1 VHPHRA
7 RVDAEQPAPQ
17 GNARAVSEYDY
28 VVIGAGSAGC
38 AVAGRLSED
47 GKSRVLVLEA
57 GGSDRSV
64 YIQMP
69 AASYLRAIA
78 NPRFDWRYTAA
89 PDPTRDGR
97 RDYMPRGKVL
107 GGTSSING
115 MIYLRGQR
123 EDFDDWEKLGN
134 RGWGYD
140 SVLPYFKRAE
150 RNENGEDDVHGA
162 AGPLSVSNLR
172 AHHPISQAFIE
183 AGLSLGMPA
192 TKDHNRP
199 PQQGIGYLQATQIFG
214 RRCSA
219 ARAYLWPARRR
230 KNLTVTTHARV
241 KRILFEGA
249 RAVGVEVSR
258 GEDLQ
263 TIRARKAVVLSAGAI
278 ASPHILMLSGIGP
291 AEHLRQNGIAVIRDM
306 PGVGQNFQDH
316 PGTNHTAWVNQ
327 PTYNVQ
333 TRLDQV
339 LLFGARWL
347 LAGSGPG
354 STPDTHVLGFTKSRP
369 DLDRCDIQYHFT
381 PAGYDLSESGPV
393 LFDRPAVTGLTNV
406 HRPWSRGSI
415 SLSSADYR
423 DHPVIQPNL
432 LADERDIDT
441 LVTGAQFLRR
451 IFEAEPM
458 KKYVIGE
465 FKPGHEVQSL
475 DEWRGYI
482 RESTIGIY
490 HPSGTCKMGHDAMA
504 VVDDRL
510 KVHGLDGLYVADAS
524 IMPVI
529 VSANLNANCIMIGER
544 CADFVRGI

>member
-1 VHPHRA
+1 VIE
-7 RVDAEQPAPQ
+7 V
-17 GNARAVSEYDY
+17 DY

-47 GKSRVLVLEA
+47 GKSEVLVLEA
-57 GGSDRSV
+57 GGSDRSI

-78 NPRFDWRYTAA
+78 NPKFDWRYTAEA
-89 PDPTRDGR
+89 DPTRDGR

-134 RGWGYD
+134 RGWSYD
-140 SVLPYFKRAE
+140 DVLPYFKRAE
-150 RNENGEDDVHGA
+150 CNENGADEFHGGD
-162 AGPLSVSNLR
+162 GPVSVSNLR
-172 AHHPISQAFIE
+172 AHSPVAKAFIE
-183 AGLSLGMPA
+183 AGISLGLPA
-192 TKDHNRP
+192 THDHNRP

-219 ARAYLWPARRR
+219 ARAYLWPAQRR
-230 KNLTVTTHARV
+230 KNLTVTTKARV
-241 KRILFEGA
+241 KRILFEGS
-249 RAVGVEVSR
+249 RAIGVEFSR
-258 GEDLQ
+258 GGKTQ
-263 TIRARKAVVLSAGAI
+263 AVRARKAVVLSAGAL
-278 ASPHILMLSGIGP
+278 ASPQILMLSGIGP
-291 AEHLRQNGIAVIRDM
+291 AAHLKEHGIAVVHDA

-316 PGTNHTAWVNQ
+316 PGTNHTAWVNR

-339 LLFGARWL
+339 LLFGAQWL
-347 LAGSGPG
+347 FMGRGPG
-354 STPDTHVLGFTKSRP
+354 TTPDTHVLGFTKSRP

-381 PAGYDLSESGPV
+381 PAGYDLSEDGPV

-406 HRPWSRGSI
+406 HRPFSRGTI
-415 SLSSADYR
+415 SLRSADYL
-423 DHPVIQPNL
+423 DQPLIQPNL
-432 LADERDIDT
+432 LADERDVDT
-441 LVTGAQFLRR
+441 LITGAKFLRK
-451 IFEAEPM
+451 IFEAKPLQT
-458 KKYVIGE
+458 YVTGE
-465 FKPGHEVQSL
+465 FKPGREVQSQ
-475 DEWRGYI
+475 DEWRAYV
-482 RESTIGIY
+482 RESAIGIY

-510 KVHGLDGLYVADAS
+510 KVRGVDGLYVADAS

-544 CADFVRGI
+544 CADLVRGL